1 MLCPLVLRYRAIV
14 CLLVVMVRVATALG
28 VALQKTAVWIS
39 ITSFSLFV
47 LPLVIE
53 HEIFKMVL
61 FYLFF
66 CQWLRSTC
74 ISTPAAYWWQWS
86 GSKGITL
93 VNTQCWADL
102 TGHSKSPP
110 PRGGES
116 QKREQCRCV
125 LVTLHVTVQWWALG
139 QSGQQSLDWLSRPVQ
154 FTGAIWCQEDTWGGW
169 LSGPKGPFW
178 SSPLFYIALSHIHRG
193 AVCQIHFRLP
203 VNLINP
209 DMLPTTSPLLFLLTL
224 PLQMSYES
232 AMQQEWESSIVFQQ
246 VSNVYIK
253 KGFSRYCCRLE
264 RLW

>member
-110 PRGGES
+110 PRGGS
-116 QKREQCRCV
+116 HRRENSADVCWWPCMWQCSDGLWDRVGSRAWTGCPDRSSSLVRYDAKKTHEGDGCLDQRALFDLHPCSISLFLTYIVAQCV
-125 LVTLHVTVQWWALG
+125 KFISAFLSILSTLTCYQPL
-139 QSGQQSLDWLSRPVQ
+139 
-154 FTGAIWCQEDTWGGW
+154 
-169 LSGPKGPFW
+169 
-178 SSPLFYIALSHIHRG
+178 PLFSFFSPSLSKW
-193 AVCQIHFRLP
+193 ATSLP
-203 VNLINP
+203 CSRNG
-209 DMLPTTSPLLFLLTL
+209 SL
-224 PLQMSYES
+224 PL
-232 AMQQEWESSIVFQQ
+232 SSNK
-246 VSNVYIK
+246 SPMYT
-253 KGFSRYCCRLE
+253 
-264 RLW
+264 